1 MRHCGSKASV
11 MATTSGK
18 PLASCWRC
26 WRTASAGEL
35 LASYWRCSLL
45 WVMVMVMSVMGYG
58 LWPASWLPLLT
69 SCCRCRP
76 DILISNSPV
85 LCAIMPSRQ

>member
-1 MRHCGSKASV
+1 

-35 LASYWRCSLL
+35 LALQSAMGYGDGYVGHGL
-45 WVMVMVMSVMGYG
+45 WVMASVMVAIADELLSLPARHSDLKFPGSVYRHV
-58 LWPASWLPLLT
+58 LASIT
-69 SCCRCRP
+69 R
-76 DILISNSPV
+76 
-85 LCAIMPSRQ
+85 